1 MTHDPLG
8 VGRGRWLRSAR
19 RLLALLER
27 ERRLLRSGALREA
40 ADLAPEKE
48 RLSAEL
54 ANPPQNPGDEA
65 RSIARDL
72 QVGATRNRMLLGAC
86 IDAVRAAR
94 DRIVQIERARKE
106 LGVYDKSGARA
117 PASTNAA
124 TRDSRA

>member
-1 MTHDPLG
+1 MATDPLG

-19 RLLALLER
+19 KLLALLER
-27 ERRLLRSGALREA
+27 ERRLLRTGALREA

-54 ANPPQNPGDEA
+54 ANPPQTGGDEA
-65 RSIARDL
+65 RSLARDL

-94 DRIVQIERARKE
+94 DRITQIERARKE
-106 LGVYDKSGARA
+106 LGVYDKSGLRP
-117 PASTNAA
+117 PAQSGGA

>member
-1 MTHDPLG
+1 MATDPLG

-19 RLLALLER
+19 KLLALLER

-40 ADLAPEKE
+40 AELAPEKE

-54 ANPPQNPGDEA
+54 ADPPQKPGEEA
-65 RSIARDL
+65 RSLARDL

-86 IDAVRAAR
+86 IEAVRAAR
-94 DRIVQIERARKE
+94 DRIAQIERVRKE
-106 LGVYDKSGARA
+106 LGVYDKSGVRA
-117 PASTNAA
+117 PATTNTS

>member
-1 MTHDPLG
+1 MGIDPLG

-19 RLLALLER
+19 KLLALLER

-48 RLSAEL
+48 RLSTDL
-54 ANPPQNPGDEA
+54 ANPPQSAGEEA

-94 DRIVQIERARKE
+94 VRIAQIERARNE
-106 LGVYDKSGARA
+106 LGVYDKSGMRPVA
-117 PASTNAA
+117 PSGGT